1 MGLLDTFDR
10 YRQRARIVLAGRRL
24 RGREPVPPPAPFVCG
39 VTRSGTTLV
48 RLMLDSHP
56 DVAIPGETH
65 WLPKLIKAQE
75 RRAQSADELAD
86 LIVDHKRWGDFQLDA
101 SDLRELRRARPGDRG
116 GRDPRLLHALR
127 PARGQVALR
136 RQDPGYVQEMRRIQ
150 RVLPEARFVHIIRD
164 GRDVSLSHM

>member
-24 RGREPVPPPAPFVCG
+24 RGRGPVPPPAPFVCG

-75 RRAQSADELAD
+75 RRAPS
-86 LIVDHKRWGDFQLDA
+86 
-101 SDLRELRRARPGDRG
+101 P
-116 GRDPRLLHALR
+116 
-127 PARGQVALR
+127 PA
-136 RQDPGYVQEMRRIQ
+136 M
-150 RVLPEARFVHIIRD
+150 
-164 GRDVSLSHM
+164 